1 MKFGFNKMRIVSFL
15 CAAAMLAGC
24 SGGTKPEE
32 TTVNVNET
40 LAVPGAAD
48 ASADVPEK
56 TAETEAP
63 EKSAIIDEDAELYI
77 PENMVGEAMLD
88 ELLAS
93 GMIFET
99 ELKVMSEDN
108 AEKLEEV
115 FENIRINNSRFAL
128 PMMIL
133 ALPEGFSVKIDYD
146 SKSSNAVT
154 EDGYYLYSGELYTGG
169 EVCAHVFLIL
179 KDGAKEKY
187 GIIIAFGTLM
197 SSECK
202 WSFGDIEY
210 SNDTE
215 KIIDCFGE
223 PSFYADDD
231 DMSIMAYVTNK
242 GTTAMFINEINAMM
256 CFTFDV
262 DNTIKNSLLAEY
274 VPYDDFDGIPDIPNV
289 SGETRNIDW
298 NGIFDSDCIVI
309 GNDKYFALTRIGDLG
324 GDIVLFDRD
333 IGKSYAKNNDYLTD
347 SYVLMY
353 KSREIGLIS
362 ALRKRDE
369 QSEDGIITSWT
380 FMDAMFPV
388 GIMGIPYLQS
398 ISSVSRIYIPDV
410 KYGEM
415 VRYEGAAEKDGEN
428 YMCNLAL
435 TNSTKIL
442 SVIPASADPDGYKT
456 FLE

>member
-1 MKFGFNKMRIVSFL
+1 MKFGFSKMRIVSLL
-15 CAAAMLAGC
+15 CAAAMFAGC
-24 SGGTKPEE
+24 SGGTKQEE

-40 LAVPGAAD
+40 LAVPSVVE
-48 ASADVPEK
+48 ASAVSEK
-56 TAETEAP
+56 TAEKESS
-63 EKSAIIDEDAELYI
+63 EKTVVLDEEAELYI
-77 PENMVGEAMLD
+77 PENMAGEAMLD
-88 ELLAS
+88 ELLTS

-99 ELKVMSEDN
+99 ELKVMSDEN
-108 AEKLEEV
+108 AEKLEEA

-133 ALPEGFSVKIDYD
+133 ALPKGFSVKIDYD

-154 EDGYYLYSGELYTGG
+154 ENGYYLYSGELYTDG
-169 EVCAHVFLIL
+169 EVCAHVSLIL

-187 GIIIAFGTLM
+187 GIILAFGTLM

-202 WSFGDIEY
+202 WSFGNIEY

-223 PSFYADDD
+223 PSFYANDD
-231 DMSIMAYVTNK
+231 DMSIMAYVTNE
-242 GTTAMFINEINAMM
+242 GTTAMFIKEINAII
-256 CFTFDV
+256 CYNFNIE
-262 DNTIKNSLLAEY
+262 NTISNSLLAEY

-289 SGETRNIDW
+289 SGETRDIDW
-298 NGIFDSDCIVI
+298 NGIFADDCIII
-309 GNDKYFALTRIGDLG
+309 GNDKYSALTRIGDLG
-324 GDIVLFDRD
+324 DDIVLFDRD

-347 SYVLMY
+347 SYILMY
-353 KSREIGLIS
+353 KGREAGLIT
-362 ALRKRDE
+362 ALRKNDE

-398 ISSVSRIYIPDV
+398 ISSVSRVYIPDV
-410 KYGEM
+410 DSGISI
-415 VRYEGAAEKDGEN
+415 RYTGIAENDREN

-435 TNSTKIL
+435 TNSIKIL
-442 SVIPASADPDGYKT
+442 NVTPASVDPEGYET